1 MKMKGVLDRIED
13 NKFAVIL
20 VDELRKEFVIPK
32 DQLPDGTK
40 PNAWLDLTITDDNIT
55 SVRLNKEA
63 TSVEEE
69 KVENMM
75 NKLRSKSRGSKFK
88 R

>member
-75 NKLRSKSRGSKFK
+75 NKLLSKSRGSKFK